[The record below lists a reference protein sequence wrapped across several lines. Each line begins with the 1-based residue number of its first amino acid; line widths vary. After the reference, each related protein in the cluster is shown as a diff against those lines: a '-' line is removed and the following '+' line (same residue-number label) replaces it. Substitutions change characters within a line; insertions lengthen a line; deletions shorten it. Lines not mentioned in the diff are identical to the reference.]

1 MKTRVAFT
9 AAAMMLLSVAN
20 GLAAEGG
27 GNNLFAGDIGNV
39 FWTLLIFV
47 LVILVLGKFAWTPLL
62 NGLQQRER
70 FIRSSLEEAKRDRE
84 DAEARLRE
92 YEQRLAQAKTE
103 ASGIIDQARG
113 EAESLRTRL
122 EQQAREDSESMLDR
136 AKREIEIAK
145 QAAVKELYSTSAG
158 LATELA
164 GKILERELDAQDHDR
179 LIQSSIREIENLDNN

>member
-9 AAAMMLLSVAN
+9 AFAMMIFSVAE
-20 GLAAEGG
+20 GMAAEGG
-27 GNNLFAGDIGNV
+27 GNNLFAGDVGNV
-39 FWTLLIFV
+39 FWTLLIFI
-47 LVILVLGKFAWTPLL
+47 LVIVVLGKFAWTPLL

-84 DAEARLRE
+84 QAEARLQE

-103 ASGIIDQARG
+103 ASDIIDQARG

-122 EQQAREDSESMLDR
+122 EQQARDESESMLER
-136 AKREIEIAK
+136 AKREIDIAK
-145 QAAVKELYSTSAG
+145 QAAVKELYNTSAG

-164 GKILERELDAQDHDR
+164 GKILERELDAKDHDR
-179 LIQSSIREIENLDNN
+179 LIQSSIREIENLDKN

>member
-70 FIRSSLEEAKRDRE
+70 FIRSSLEEARRDRE
-84 DAEARLRE
+84 DAEARLQE